1 MIRRGDVYYA
11 DLSPVVGSEQGGV
24 RPVVVVQND
33 KGNRYSKTIIVA
45 PISKKMSKPPIPTHV
60 IFSDDSLSYVSMILC
75 EQLRT
80 IDKKRLGQWIC
91 TLDEKTLEK
100 INRAIRVSLV
110 YEYMRVPFW
119 NLFFIIAEEVMTMIG
134 IGKSDKKSINFHFLL
149 VKNEVSWYYIQAL
162 W

>member
-1 MIRRGDVYYA
+1 MIKRGDVYYA

-45 PISKKMSKPPIPTHV
+45 PVSKKMSKPPIPTHV
-60 IFSDDSLSYVSMILC
+60 IFSVESLSYVSMMLC

-91 TLDEKTLEK
+91 TLDEKTIE
-100 INRAIRVSLV
+100 RVDHAIRVSLS
-110 YEYMRVPFW
+110 
-119 NLFFIIAEEVMTMIG
+119 L
-134 IGKSDKKSINFHFLL
+134 
-149 VKNEVSWYYIQAL
+149 
-162 W
+162 

>member
-45 PISKKMSKPPIPTHV
+45 PISKKMSRPPIPTHV

-100 INRAIRVSLV
+100 INRAIRVSL
-110 YEYMRVPFW
+110 
-119 NLFFIIAEEVMTMIG
+119 
-134 IGKSDKKSINFHFLL
+134 SI
-149 VKNEVSWYYIQAL
+149 
-162 W
+162 

>member
-45 PISKKMSKPPIPTHV
+45 PISKKLSKPPIPTHV

-100 INRAIRVSLV
+100 INRAIRVSL
-110 YEYMRVPFW
+110 
-119 NLFFIIAEEVMTMIG
+119 
-134 IGKSDKKSINFHFLL
+134 SI
-149 VKNEVSWYYIQAL
+149 
-162 W
+162 

>member
-11 DLSPVVGSEQGGV
+11 NLSPVVGSEQGGV

-100 INRAIRVSLV
+100 INRAIRVSL
-110 YEYMRVPFW
+110 
-119 NLFFIIAEEVMTMIG
+119 
-134 IGKSDKKSINFHFLL
+134 SI
-149 VKNEVSWYYIQAL
+149 
-162 W
+162 

>member
-45 PISKKMSKPPIPTHV
+45 PISKKTSKPPIPTHV

-100 INRAIRVSLV
+100 INRAIRVSL
-110 YEYMRVPFW
+110 
-119 NLFFIIAEEVMTMIG
+119 
-134 IGKSDKKSINFHFLL
+134 SI
-149 VKNEVSWYYIQAL
+149 
-162 W
+162 

>member
-11 DLSPVVGSEQGGV
+11 DLSPVFGSEQGGV

-100 INRAIRVSLV
+100 INRAIRVSL
-110 YEYMRVPFW
+110 
-119 NLFFIIAEEVMTMIG
+119 
-134 IGKSDKKSINFHFLL
+134 SI
-149 VKNEVSWYYIQAL
+149 
-162 W
+162 

>member
-100 INRAIRVSLV
+100 INRSIRVSL
-110 YEYMRVPFW
+110 
-119 NLFFIIAEEVMTMIG
+119 
-134 IGKSDKKSINFHFLL
+134 SI
-149 VKNEVSWYYIQAL
+149 
-162 W
+162 

>member
-60 IFSDDSLSYVSMILC
+60 IFSDDSLSYGSMILC

-100 INRAIRVSLV
+100 INRAIRVSL
-110 YEYMRVPFW
+110 
-119 NLFFIIAEEVMTMIG
+119 
-134 IGKSDKKSINFHFLL
+134 SI
-149 VKNEVSWYYIQAL
+149 
-162 W
+162 

>member
-1 MIRRGDVYYA
+1 MIRGGDVYYA

-100 INRAIRVSLV
+100 INRAIRVSL
-110 YEYMRVPFW
+110 
-119 NLFFIIAEEVMTMIG
+119 
-134 IGKSDKKSINFHFLL
+134 SI
-149 VKNEVSWYYIQAL
+149 
-162 W
+162 

>member
-33 KGNRYSKTIIVA
+33 KGNKYSKTVIVA

-60 IFSDDSLSYVSMILC
+60 IFSDASLSYVSMILC

-91 TLDEKTLEK
+91 TLDGKTIDK
-100 INRAIRVSLV
+100 INQAIRVSL
-110 YEYMRVPFW
+110 
-119 NLFFIIAEEVMTMIG
+119 NI
-134 IGKSDKKSINFHFLL
+134 
-149 VKNEVSWYYIQAL
+149 
-162 W
+162 

>member
-1 MIRRGDVYYA
+1 MIKRGDVYYA
-11 DLSPVVGSEQGGV
+11 DLSPVIGSEQGGV

-33 KGNRYSKTIIVA
+33 KGNRYSKTIIIA

-91 TLDEKTLEK
+91 TLDDKTIEKMEK
-100 INRAIRVSLV
+100 SLKKLKKILSD
-110 YEYMRVPFW
+110 
-119 NLFFIIAEEVMTMIG
+119 LFQTG
-134 IGKSDKKSINFHFLL
+134 FL
-149 VKNEVSWYYIQAL
+149 VTHRD
-162 W
+162 

>member
-1 MIRRGDVYYA
+1 MMIKRGDVYYA
-11 DLSPVVGSEQGGV
+11 DLSPVIGSEQGGV

-33 KGNRYSKTIIVA
+33 KGNRYSKTIIIA

-91 TLDEKTLEK
+91 TLDDKTIEK
-100 INRAIRVSLV
+100 INKAIRVSL
-110 YEYMRVPFW
+110 
-119 NLFFIIAEEVMTMIG
+119 
-134 IGKSDKKSINFHFLL
+134 
-149 VKNEVSWYYIQAL
+149 AL
-162 W
+162 

>member
-1 MIRRGDVYYA
+1 MIRRGDVFYA

-33 KGNRYSKTIIVA
+33 KGNRYSKTIIIA

-60 IFSDDSLSYVSMILC
+60 VFSDASLSYVSMILC

-91 TLDEKTLEK
+91 TLDSKTIEK
-100 INRAIRVSLV
+100 IDHAIRVSL
-110 YEYMRVPFW
+110 
-119 NLFFIIAEEVMTMIG
+119 NI
-134 IGKSDKKSINFHFLL
+134 
-149 VKNEVSWYYIQAL
+149 
-162 W
+162 

>member
-33 KGNRYSKTIIVA
+33 KCNRYSKTIIVA

-100 INRAIRVSLV
+100 INRAIRVSL
-110 YEYMRVPFW
+110 
-119 NLFFIIAEEVMTMIG
+119 
-134 IGKSDKKSINFHFLL
+134 SI
-149 VKNEVSWYYIQAL
+149 
-162 W
+162 